1 MRDPLSPPDGR
12 RHPYAVWVAIICVLS
27 GASIVIGGPQPAS
40 LDAQLPRHFVYVW
53 GWLLLVGGGM
63 LVAANIIGDLLLA
76 MLVERL
82 GSVLLGGM
90 CAVYSIAAFTY
101 AGSIAT
107 FPASLAAAFGAA
119 AFWRVAQITLLLRHY
134 RTVLVQMQQRR
145 DEQRRDRQQLRNQEL
160 LRQMRRRR
168 QQLRIR
174 RR

>member
-27 GASIVIGGPQPAS
+27 GASIILGGPQPSS
-40 LDAQLPRHFVYVW
+40 LDAQLPRQFVYAW
-53 GWLLLVGGGM
+53 GGLLLTGGGM
-63 LVAANIIGDLLLA
+63 LVASNIIGDLLLA
-76 MLVERL
+76 MLVERV

-90 CAVYSIAAFTY
+90 CAVYGVAAFTFV
-101 AGSIAT
+101 GSVAA
-107 FPASLAAAFGAA
+107 FPASLAAAFGVA
-119 AFWRVAQITLLLRHY
+119 AFWRVAQITLQLRRY
-134 RTVLVQMQQRR
+134 REVLHQLQQRR
-145 DEQRRDRQQLRNQEL
+145 DAQRRERQQQRNQEL